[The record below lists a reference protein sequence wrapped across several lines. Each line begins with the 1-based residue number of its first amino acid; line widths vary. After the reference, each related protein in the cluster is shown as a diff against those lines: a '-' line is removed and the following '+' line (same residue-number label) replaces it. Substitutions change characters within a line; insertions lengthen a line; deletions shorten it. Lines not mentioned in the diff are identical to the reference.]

1 MAKSPQLNFT
11 QNIKLTANVL
21 VNANGTNIVNVFT
34 AGSDDSIVKSLHAVS
49 NDSAAKVVNIYVH
62 DGLQDIYIGSTNV
75 PLSSGN
81 TGAVASVDLISGT
94 LFPSLPY
101 DANGKRVL
109 PLPAGYVVRANV
121 QVAVTSGRSIT
132 IVAMAEDY

>member
-34 AGSDDSIVKSLHAVS
+34 AGSDDSVVKSLHAVS
-49 NDSAAKVVNIYVH
+49 NDSAAKVINLYVH

-121 QVAVTSGRSIT
+121 QVAMTAGRSMT